1 MQAET
6 MIQFCQKIGIET
18 AVVKE
23 GEALR
28 EYHLVRDGPARGL
41 KRISKVDLESLVEMF
56 SEAISLWIGIPD
68 GPPLLEIRQGIAAT
82 DLTQALQHIAQQND
96 TLELRFDLSLDKT
109 AILEQYELYGDQCH
123 TLLYLFKEN
132 LVRFLGSPLPR
143 LDDILFVARCQ
154 PTVIVVS
161 DASLHFAG
169 PFLTIVGVDTVQQV
183 KATLAPIQP
192 NLRARIDRY
201 HTIASDNLSWAGFQL
216 KHLTPL
222 HLLCPRIESDSDEL
236 DSILADHSLHLC
248 ILYTANRS
256 SYDNGRF
263 QASYASSE
271 RTTMLTLEA
280 GVTVSDGDS
289 LLPRLAL
296 WPYGGRETDRLT
308 IFQNVVAREL
318 ESDDPKENYSS
329 FARQVRHLLDEARWH
344 HRVFLDGQIDKHFE
358 QVQKAV
364 DYVAEV
370 AKEVSQAL
378 DSVAKTLTDALLA
391 TIGVIVLTLLASLVK
406 NETQG
411 IIFKIGMQAYA
422 IYLLLFQGFY
432 RMGSI
437 GHSYVLLRRETD
449 ERLATYAR
457 RLGKEKV
464 DGLAAPLKRRKEQF
478 LLWFWLTT
486 VVYVVIIVLIWC
498 LGDRLPPYL
507 TQLGVVSPTVTPTP
521 GLSPTATPKP

>member
-6 MIQFCQKIGIET
+6 LIQFCEKIGIET

-28 EYHLVRDGPARGL
+28 EYHLVRDGPARDL
-41 KRISKVDLESLVEMF
+41 KRISTTDLKGLVETF
-56 SEAISLWIGIPD
+56 GEAISLWIGIPD

-82 DLTQALQHIAQQND
+82 DLIQALRHIGQQHD

-109 AILEQYELYGDQCH
+109 AILTQYQLYGDQCH
-123 TLLYLFKEN
+123 ALFYLFKEN
-132 LVRFLGSPLPR
+132 LVTLLRSPLPR
-143 LDDILFVARCQ
+143 LDDTFFVAGYQ

-161 DASLHFAG
+161 DASLHYAG
-169 PFLTIVGVDTVQQV
+169 PFLMIVGVDGVERIR
-183 KATLAPIQP
+183 ATPPPAHQ
-192 NLRARIDRY
+192 NLRSRVDKY
-201 HTIASDNLSWAGFQL
+201 HTTAFDSLSWVGFQL

-222 HLLCPRIESDSDEL
+222 HFLCQKIDGETDGL
-236 DSILADHSLHLC
+236 DSILADHLLHLC

-256 SYDNGRF
+256 SYDDGHF
-263 QASYASSE
+263 QAYYASSE
-271 RTTMLTLEA
+271 RTTTLTLEA
-280 GVTVSDGDS
+280 GVTIPDGGA

-296 WPYGGRETDRLT
+296 WPYSGRETDRLT

-318 ESDDPKENYSS
+318 ESDDPTENYRT
-329 FARQVRHLLDEARWH
+329 FVRQMRHLLGEARWH
-344 HRVFLDGQIDKHFE
+344 HRVFLDGQIDQHFE

-364 DYVAEV
+364 GYVTEV

-378 DSVAKTLTDALLA
+378 ESVTKTLTDALLA
-391 TIGVIVLTLLASLVK
+391 TVGVIVLTLLASLVK

-411 IIFKIGMQAYA
+411 IIFKIGMRAYA
-422 IYLLLFQGFY
+422 IYLLVFQVSY

-457 RLGKEKV
+457 RLGKERV
-464 DGLAAPLKRRKEQF
+464 DALASPLTRRKGQF
-478 LLWFWLTT
+478 LSWFWLTI
-486 VVYVVIIVLIWC
+486 VVYLVIIVLIWT
-498 LGDRLPPYL
+498 LGDSLPRYL
-507 TQLGVVSPTVTPTP
+507 IQLGVVSPTATPAP
-521 GLSPTATPKP
+521 MLSPIATPMP

>member
-1 MQAET
+1 
-6 MIQFCQKIGIET
+6 
-18 AVVKE
+18 
-23 GEALR
+23 
-28 EYHLVRDGPARGL
+28 
-41 KRISKVDLESLVEMF
+41 
-56 SEAISLWIGIPD
+56 
-68 GPPLLEIRQGIAAT
+68 
-82 DLTQALQHIAQQND
+82 
-96 TLELRFDLSLDKT
+96 
-109 AILEQYELYGDQCH
+109 
-123 TLLYLFKEN
+123 
-132 LVRFLGSPLPR
+132 
-143 LDDILFVARCQ
+143 
-154 PTVIVVS
+154 
-161 DASLHFAG
+161 
-169 PFLTIVGVDTVQQV
+169 
-183 KATLAPIQP
+183 
-192 NLRARIDRY
+192 
-201 HTIASDNLSWAGFQL
+201 
-216 KHLTPL
+216 
-222 HLLCPRIESDSDEL
+222 
-236 DSILADHSLHLC
+236 
-248 ILYTANRS
+248 
-256 SYDNGRF
+256 
-263 QASYASSE
+263 
-271 RTTMLTLEA
+271 
-280 GVTVSDGDS
+280 
-289 LLPRLAL
+289 
-296 WPYGGRETDRLT
+296 
-308 IFQNVVAREL
+308 
-318 ESDDPKENYSS
+318 
-329 FARQVRHLLDEARWH
+329 
-344 HRVFLDGQIDKHFE
+344 LDGQIDKHFE